1 MSDAMARMEEFTD
14 CEKLWLLAGE
24 MLRDRGIEDLRAEH
38 LAGILGQTLACVAIH
53 NAIEPVDQRT
63 VLSLTELVQEAAV
76 EAHEAFLQ
84 EYRGMKRPN

>member
-1 MSDAMARMEEFTD
+1 MNSPFTRIEEFTA

-24 MLRDRGIEDLRAEH
+24 LLRDGGIEDVRAEH

-53 NAIEPVDQRT
+53 NAAEPLDQRT
-63 VLSLTELVQEAAV
+63 VSSLTELVQDAAV
-76 EAHEAFLQ
+76 EAHEVFLQ